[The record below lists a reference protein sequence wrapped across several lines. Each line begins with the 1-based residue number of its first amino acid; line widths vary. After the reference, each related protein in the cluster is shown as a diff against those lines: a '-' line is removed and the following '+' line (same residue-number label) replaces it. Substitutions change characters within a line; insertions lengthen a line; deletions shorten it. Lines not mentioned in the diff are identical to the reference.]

1 MEGAGLEGGN
11 SHILLPFSQ
20 HARNTL
26 LSLARLHPQSTLKV
40 SPFCHEHPEGAHEVR
55 GWCLDTPGSAKSSCL
70 PINCSM
76 FDGVSIVKCECSES
90 EILDL
95 LSNAQDTRRRLGE
108 AISRIMQFTVLDETK
123 HLRASWKR
131 CRPTPNGTPQ
141 SLCSAMV
148 TTTSSEQPSRV
159 SFYNT
164 QECVPLIDS
173 EHWIPELSPEGFI
186 GLYHNWEQGPL
197 LYIIC
202 QSYLPKAC
210 LEFAEMVRNL
220 GDSCTASDIY
230 HSEEAHWLR
239 QACARN
245 RGRLIAAVCQQM
257 KIKFPAMLDYNA
269 CKTGLLM
276 SDISW
281 MKRNL
286 LAISTVET
294 LHHDLHSIPLLLQHH
309 SSYDAEKELIRVQ
322 NFSTTFSDHK
332 HHTHHQTACIMAP
345 WDGVWVFKDDICRST
360 AFFPTLAPQITEQ
373 DHNALKKKKMN
384 HHYASST
391 SFFNFSS
398 NIPETS
404 EILNIFYL
412 KKEKSKRKSGT
423 KKPTTN
429 VADVLSTIQEMH
441 VVIPTMEK
449 QNLETLK
456 QMLMV
461 SPPAASLPN
470 QGDAD
475 IMKAYERSISKMT
488 SLVLNDTGTAYNDEE
503 ASLGGPRRKTYLAFD
518 EHVLQAMEKQG
529 WKRSRQFHSVLIPL
543 ACGLCEH
550 WKQFNES
557 A

>member
-1 MEGAGLEGGN
+1 
-11 SHILLPFSQ
+11 
-20 HARNTL
+20 
-26 LSLARLHPQSTLKV
+26 LHPQSTLKV

-90 EILDL
+90 EILDF
-95 LSNAQDTRRRLGE
+95 LSNPQDTRRRLGE

-141 SLCSAMV
+141 SLCSAVV
-148 TTTSSEQPSRV
+148 TNTSEQPSSRV
-159 SFYNT
+159 TFYNT

-186 GLYHNWEQGPL
+186 GLYHNWDQGPL

-269 CKTGLLM
+269 CKTGLVR
-276 SDISW
+276 SDVSW

-294 LHHDLHSIPLLLQHH
+294 LHHDLQSIPLKAFPTHH
-309 SSYDAEKELIRVQ
+309 QNDVEKELIRVQ

-332 HHTHHQTACIMAP
+332 HHTQHQAACIMAP
-345 WDGVWVFKDDICRST
+345 WDGVWVFKDDIHRST

-373 DHNALKKKKMN
+373 DHNTFKKKKMT
-384 HHYASST
+384 HHYSPSS

-412 KKEKSKRKSGT
+412 KKEKSKKKSGGT
-423 KKPTTN
+423 KRPKSTATN

-441 VVIPTMEK
+441 VVIPAMEK

-456 QMLMV
+456 QMLML
-461 SPPAASLPN
+461 SPPAPTTLPN
-470 QGDAD
+470 QGDED

-488 SLVLNDTGTAYNDEE
+488 SLILNNTSTCMGSSYNDKEE
-503 ASLGGPRRKTYLAFD
+503 GLEQRGPVRKTYLAFD
-518 EHVLQAMEKQG
+518 EHVIQAMEKQG
-529 WKRSRQFHSVLIPL
+529 WKRSRQFHTVLIPL

-557 A
+557 EPVT